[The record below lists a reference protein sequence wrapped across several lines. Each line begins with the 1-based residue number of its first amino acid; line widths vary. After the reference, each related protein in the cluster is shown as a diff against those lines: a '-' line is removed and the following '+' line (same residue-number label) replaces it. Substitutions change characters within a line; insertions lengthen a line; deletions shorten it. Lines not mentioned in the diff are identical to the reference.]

1 VSIPPRPAPPLPPE
15 ASDEPEAS
23 ETSDTSETPQTPP
36 APRRSKRPRHHWT
49 LQARLMTAVIGMVA
63 FILVMIAVS
72 TSALI
77 SSVLLRNLE
86 ASVSETAS
94 AAQARTN
101 ITSTASD
108 VLEGGTFPSGTL
120 LVMRTPVGGATGA
133 VVNNQTA
140 QALSSGELMQIVD
153 RIRSTDP
160 SASIVDLPD
169 LGDYQ
174 VHIYTVPGSDN
185 FLLLGLPLSQ
195 VTGTIGAILTT
206 VGLVTAGGLL
216 LLAVIIALVIR
227 IGLRPL
233 RSVAETAT
241 RVASLRM
248 DQGDV
253 SITERVPTDQVD
265 DHTEIGQVGTAL
277 NTLLD
282 RVDASL
288 AARQRNEELMRRFVA
303 DASHELRTPL
313 ASIRGFSELSLRAM
327 RQAQDD
333 ESRARIAAAVETT
346 EQSLER
352 IQAQSLR
359 MTTLVEDLLLL
370 ARLDEGQELVYSTVD
385 LTRMAVEA
393 VGDARPA
400 GPDHSWNIE
409 VDDEPVEL
417 AGDAARLQQV
427 VANLLAN
434 ARTHTPAGSE
444 VTVSVRHEGDDAVLR
459 VHDNGPGISPSI
471 ASQLF
476 ERFARADRSRDRKT
490 GGTGLGLSIARA
502 IVEAHRGTITVESV
516 PGDTTFEVRLPGKPA
531 MPASK
536 GSAEPAADDSPPAS
550 T

>member
-1 VSIPPRPAPPLPPE
+1 MSIPPRPAPPAPPSSVWE
-15 ASDEPEAS
+15 TDTPAGEDAHEPE
-23 ETSDTSETPQTPP
+23 
-36 APRRSKRPRHHWT
+36 PRRQRESLRERLRHPWT

-63 FILVMIAVS
+63 FILVMIGIS
-72 TSALI
+72 TSAIL
-77 SSVLLRNLE
+77 SQVLYVNLGAQVDE
-86 ASVSETAS
+86 AAAS
-94 AAQARTN
+94 IQPRAAFQGSAEQ
-101 ITSTASD
+101 
-108 VLEGGTFPSGTL
+108 VLQSGFFDSGTL
-120 LVMRTPVGGATGA
+120 LVMNSRGTGISGA
-133 VVNNQTA
+133 VVGDDGVRALTSDDLGRIADSLQAASEADAQT
-140 QALSSGELMQIVD
+140 
-153 RIRSTDP
+153 
-160 SASIVDLPD
+160 VDLPN
-169 LGDYQ
+169 LGEYRVRTFQ
-174 VHIYTVPGSDN
+174 TPGSDSI
-185 FLLLGLPLSQ
+185 FLVGLPLSS
-195 VTGTIGAILTT
+195 VTSTIGAILTT
-206 VGLVTAGGLL
+206 VALVTTGGLL
-216 LLAVIIALVIR
+216 LLAVIIAIVIR
-227 IGLRPL
+227 LGLRPL
-233 RSVAETAT
+233 RAVAETAT

-253 SITERVPTDQVD
+253 SITERVPAEQVD

-288 AARQRNEELMRRFVA
+288 SARQRNEELMRRFVA

-333 ESRARIAAAVETT
+333 ESRQRIALAVETT

-370 ARLDEGQELVYSTVD
+370 ARLDEGQELVYGSVD
-385 LTRMAVEA
+385 LTRLAVEA

-400 GPDHSWNIE
+400 GPDHVWTID
-409 VDDEPVEL
+409 VPDTPVEL
-417 AGDAARLQQV
+417 AGDASRLHQV

-444 VTVSVRHEGDDAVLR
+444 VNVSVAHEGAEAVLR
-459 VHDNGPGISPSI
+459 VHDNGPGIDPSV

-502 IVEAHRGTITVESV
+502 IVDAHRGTIGVKST
-516 PGDTTFEVRLPGKPA
+516 PGDTTFEVRLPAKPA
-531 MPASK
+531 DPV
-536 GSAEPAADDSPPAS
+536 
-550 T
+550 